1 MLLKQLKDLINEYEQ
16 YCHAKGFAKESIELR
31 ILLITKF
38 IEYMDKIYINPP
50 KNIEY
55 INDEHVNSF
64 LKWKEKQG
72 YSIYSIDNYFK
83 NIKYFFDYMYDNKSM
98 KNPVLRNIPGPI
110 VDRDKYDRQY
120 DFFTKEE
127 MLKIIDTARG
137 MKENNKDFIS
147 FRNYTIILLLS
158 YSGMT
163 SKELR
168 NLKDDDIDFEN
179 QLITVKGKERRAF
192 YLNSVMNSML
202 YSYIQL
208 KNKKSK
214 SEFAFPSR
222 ENKQLSKE
230 SLQRL
235 VRNIVLEG
243 EISSKNRELS
253 PNTIRH

>member
-1 MLLKQLKDLINEYEQ
+1 
-16 YCHAKGFAKESIELR
+16 
-31 ILLITKF
+31 
-38 IEYMDKIYINPP
+38 
-50 KNIEY
+50 
-55 INDEHVNSF
+55 
-64 LKWKEKQG
+64 
-72 YSIYSIDNYFK
+72 
-83 NIKYFFDYMYDNKSM
+83 
-98 KNPVLRNIPGPI
+98 
-110 VDRDKYDRQY
+110 
-120 DFFTKEE
+120 
-127 MLKIIDTARG
+127 MLKIIDTARR

-253 PNTIRH
+253 PNTIRHSVIKMMVENKWDLPIISNICGLKPKSLYKYMDLFTPNAELKEVAYLDSHPFVK